1 VLGHAESLEATGLAL
16 VRHSH
21 SRCRR
26 TCFVVALLVAQVGV
40 WGSLEG
46 AGSACAGRGGVAV
59 VAKGVGER
67 APGDDSCPALDM
79 RGFHSRRTNMRG
91 LLGLW
96 KGKSS
101 S

>member
-1 VLGHAESLEATGLAL
+1 VLGQAESSKATDLAL
-16 VRHSH
+16 ARRSH
-21 SRCRR
+21 NRCRR
-26 TCFVVALLVAQVGV
+26 TCFVAVLLVVQAEV

-67 APGDDSCPALDM
+67 APGGDSCPGLDM

>member
-1 VLGHAESLEATGLAL
+1 V
-16 VRHSH
+16 
-21 SRCRR
+21 
-26 TCFVVALLVAQVGV
+26 
-40 WGSLEG
+40 
-46 AGSACAGRGGVAV
+46 GRGGVAV

-67 APGDDSCPALDM
+67 APGGDSCPGLDM